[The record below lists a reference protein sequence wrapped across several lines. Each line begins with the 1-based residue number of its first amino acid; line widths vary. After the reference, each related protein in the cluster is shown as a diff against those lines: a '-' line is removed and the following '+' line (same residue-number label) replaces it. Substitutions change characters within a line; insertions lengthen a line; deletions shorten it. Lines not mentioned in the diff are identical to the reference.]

1 MESLCLYLFLPSK
14 CCTRNITIVFTLDKS
29 KQLCNVFFYFP
40 IGHPRFFNQLSTG
53 LDIVSMA
60 GEWLTATANTNM
72 FTYEIAPVFILMEHE
87 CLGKMREIIGFEGKE
102 FCTTFCFA
110 FTLSLF
116 KFDSLS
122 LVFVRRAVMGN
133 FDSFFCIF
141 IILFSHG
148 QLFLLLS
155 CTF

>member
-1 MESLCLYLFLPSK
+1 
-14 CCTRNITIVFTLDKS
+14 
-29 KQLCNVFFYFP
+29 
-40 IGHPRFFNQLSTG
+40 
-53 LDIVSMA
+53 MA

-116 KFDSLS
+116 KFGSFS
-122 LVFVRRAVMGN
+122 LVSVRSVVMGN
-133 FDSFFCIF
+133 FDIFFSPMAGTPEQARPARPQSALNF
-141 IILFSHG
+141 PNP
-148 QLFLLLS
+148 
-155 CTF
+155 

>member
-1 MESLCLYLFLPSK
+1 MYTYIFFSL
-14 CCTRNITIVFTLDKS
+14 
-29 KQLCNVFFYFP
+29 P

-110 FTLSLF
+110 FSL
-116 KFDSLS
+116 
-122 LVFVRRAVMGN
+122 G
-133 FDSFFCIF
+133 
-141 IILFSHG
+141 ILA
-148 QLFLLLS
+148 LCLYL
-155 CTF
+155 